1 MPFPPRPN
9 FNRPRFARPSKPYH
23 GRTTSTGTGTGTG
36 QGLKTAGGFSP
47 RPQSSAASMRNQNVK
62 KWPNINEIV
71 VVKVDKVLDYG
82 VFCSL
87 LEYENA
93 TGFVHI
99 SQVESSWIKNIR
111 NYVSEGQMR
120 AALVQKIDK
129 EKLQIDLSLTKVTER
144 QQRLRIEEYKKL
156 DRNKKLIEQMAKTL
170 NKTKEEGWAAIA
182 PPLIAMY
189 GNIPQAFEA
198 IAMDGERAI
207 DGISKE
213 WIPILVEVVKK
224 NVRPAEKEVKG
235 TLTIACTAPNGV
247 ELVKTAL
254 LESAKNVSNANI
266 HYSYLGGGKYL
277 LKVVSYDF
285 KLAEK
290 GLAGVQEKLHKYIG
304 QNGTIS
310 FARQVVS

>member
-1 MPFPPRPN
+1 MAFPPRPTS
-9 FNRPRFARPSKPYH
+9 NRPHFSRPSKPYH
-23 GRTTSTGTGTGTG
+23 GRSPG
-36 QGLKTAGGFSP
+36 QAPGGFTP

-62 KWPNINEIV
+62 KWPNVNEIV
-71 VVKVDKVLDYG
+71 VVKIDKVLDYG

-120 AALVQKIDK
+120 AALVQKVDL

-144 QQRLRIEEYKKL
+144 QQRLRIEEYKQL

-170 NKTKEEGWAAIA
+170 NKTKEEGWNAIA
-182 PPLIAMY
+182 PPLISMY

-207 DGISKE
+207 EGVDEE

-235 TLTIACTAPNGV
+235 TLSIACTAPNGI

-254 LESAKNVSNANI
+254 LESAKNVSNATI
-266 HYSYLGGGKYL
+266 TYSYLGGGKYL

-290 GLAGVQEKLHKYIG
+290 GLSGVQERLHKYIG
-304 QNGTIS
+304 QQGTVS
-310 FARQVVS
+310 FARQEAN

>member
-1 MPFPPRPN
+1 MPFPPRPAG
-9 FNRPRFARPSKPYH
+9 NRPHFSRPSKPYH
-23 GRTTSTGTGTGTG
+23 GRTSATGTG
-36 QGLKTAGGFSP
+36 GFTP

-62 KWPNINEIV
+62 KWPNVNEIV
-71 VVKVDKVLDYG
+71 VVKIDKVLDYG

-120 AALVQKIDK
+120 AALVQKVDL

-144 QQRLRIEEYKKL
+144 QQRLRIEEYKQL

-170 NKTKEEGWAAIA
+170 NKTKEEGWNAIA
-182 PPLIAMY
+182 PPLISMY

-207 DGISKE
+207 EGVDEE

-235 TLTIACTAPNGV
+235 TLSIACTAPNGI
-247 ELVKTAL
+247 ELVKAAL
-254 LESAKNVSNANI
+254 LESAKNVSNATI
-266 HYSYLGGGKYL
+266 TYSYLGGGKYL

-290 GLAGVQEKLHKYIG
+290 GLSGVQERLHKYIG
-304 QNGTIS
+304 QQGTVS
-310 FARQVVS
+310 FARQEAN

>member
-9 FNRPRFARPSKPYH
+9 FNRPHFARPSRPYH
-23 GRTTSTGTGTGTG
+23 GRTTSSSAGQGTG
-36 QGLKTAGGFSP
+36 GFAP
-47 RPQSSAASMRNQNVK
+47 RIQSSAAAQRNQNVK

-71 VVKVDKVLDYG
+71 VVKIDKVLDYG

-87 LEYENA
+87 SEYENA

-120 AALVQKIDK
+120 AALVQKIDR
-129 EKLQIDLSLTKVTER
+129 EKLQIDLSLTKVSER
-144 QQRLRIEEYKKL
+144 QQRLRIEEYKQL

-170 NKTKEEGWAAIA
+170 NKTKEEGWNIIA
-182 PPLIAMY
+182 PPLISAY
-189 GNIPQAFEA
+189 GNLPQAFEA
-198 IAMDGERAI
+198 IAMDGARAVE
-207 DGISKE
+207 GVPPE
-213 WIPILVEVVKK
+213 WVPILVEVVKK

-277 LKVVSYDF
+277 LKVVSFDF

-290 GLAGVQEKLHKYIG
+290 GLLGVQERLHKYIG
-304 QNGTIS
+304 QNGTVS
-310 FARQVVS
+310 FTRQETS

>member
-1 MPFPPRPN
+1 MSIPPRPS
-9 FNRPRFARPSKPYH
+9 FNRPHFARPSKPYH
-23 GRTTSTGTGTGTG
+23 GRSTNTST
-36 QGLKTAGGFSP
+36 QGGFSP
-47 RPQSSAASMRNQNVK
+47 RPQSSAAASRKQNVK
-62 KWPNINEIV
+62 KWPNVNEIV
-71 VVKVDKVLDYG
+71 IVKIDKVLDYG

-120 AALVQKIDK
+120 AALVQKVDK
-129 EKLQIDLSLTKVTER
+129 EKLQIDLSLTKVSER
-144 QQRLRIEEYKKL
+144 QQRLRIEEYKQL

-170 NKTKEEGWAAIA
+170 NKTKEDGWNAVAL
-182 PPLIAMY
+182 PLISTY
-189 GNIPQAFEA
+189 GNLPQAFEA
-198 IAMDGERAI
+198 IAMDGEHAAENVNR
-207 DGISKE
+207 E
-213 WIPILVEVVKK
+213 WVPILVEVVKK

-254 LESAKNVSNANI
+254 LESAKNVSNAKI
-266 HYSYLGGGKYL
+266 SYSYLGGGKYL
-277 LKVVSYDF
+277 VKVISFDF

-290 GLAGVQEKLHKYIG
+290 GLSNVQDKLQKYIG
-304 QNGTIS
+304 QNGTLS
-310 FARQVVS
+310 FVRQEAS